1 MSSTVTDTD
10 SSVIFM
16 GEQHIVQL
24 HLDQEQRINQS
35 NFVQNTQS
43 PRESGEGTEVDVTT
57 IPETPVTL
65 IPETQNT
72 GKTNTINNY
81 IVSSVIIT
89 TILSKKKHNLSG
101 KLRIRQ

>member
-24 HLDQEQRINQS
+24 HPDQEQRINQS
-35 NFVQNTQS
+35 NFVQNTQY
-43 PRESGEGTEVDVTT
+43 PRESGESTEVDVTT

-72 GKTNTINNY
+72 GKRNTINNY
-81 IVSSVIIT
+81 IVS
-89 TILSKKKHNLSG
+89 
-101 KLRIRQ
+101 

>member
-16 GEQHIVQL
+16 GEQHVVQL
-24 HLDQEQRINQS
+24 HPDQEERIQNAS

-43 PRESGEGTEVDVTT
+43 ARESGDGTEIDVT
-57 IPETPVTL
+57 IVHETQQVTS

-72 GKTNTINNY
+72 GKLTA
-81 IVSSVIIT
+81 VH
-89 TILSKKKHNLSG
+89 LKHLNKST
-101 KLRIRQ
+101 

>member
-24 HLDQEQRINQS
+24 HPDQEQRINQS
-35 NFVQNTQS
+35 NFVQNTQY

-72 GKTNTINNY
+72 GKRNTINKY
-81 IVSSVIIT
+81 IVSE
-89 TILSKKKHNLSG
+89 
-101 KLRIRQ
+101 